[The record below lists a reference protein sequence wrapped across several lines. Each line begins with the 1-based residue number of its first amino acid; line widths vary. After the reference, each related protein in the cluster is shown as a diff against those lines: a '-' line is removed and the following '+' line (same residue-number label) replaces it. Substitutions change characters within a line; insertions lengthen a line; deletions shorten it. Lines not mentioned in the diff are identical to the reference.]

1 MSKTSV
7 LIIDDEIKLTQSLAF
22 TLRQAGMTCL
32 EAHNGHTGCNLAQSQ
47 SPDVILLDIRM
58 PGQSGID
65 VLGWMTAERPDIPVI
80 MMSAFDDTKDAVT
93 AIKMGAV
100 DYISKPFDVDELI
113 LLIEEFSRHRR
124 LESEVRYLRERYT
137 QDTEFIGSSHLIRGL
152 RETIDR
158 VIARK
163 ANTLLLSGET
173 GVGKAVVAKQ
183 LHLKGSPED
192 SPFVE
197 INCATLPEEQIEAE
211 LFGAEKGA
219 VAGQVSRRR
228 GLVEIADG
236 GTLFLDEVSEMPM
249 SVQAKLLTFIET
261 RKYRPVGIT
270 REHHSYVRVI
280 AATNKSLEEA
290 VAKGSFRQDLFFRLN
305 VVPLDIPPL
314 RDRGEDIGLL
324 AYYFARRFAQE
335 TGGGAIRFAKS
346 TIAFFGSYSW
356 PGNVREL
363 RNLVERLTILHPG
376 QIISVDLLPA
386 EFRQVEPTGP
396 VSIEESMDGIERNM
410 IQDALLKS
418 GGKKGLAADRLG
430 ISRHAL
436 KRKMQRLG
444 LQ

>member
-1 MSKTSV
+1 
-7 LIIDDEIKLTQSLAF
+7 
-22 TLRQAGMTCL
+22 
-32 EAHNGHTGCNLAQSQ
+32 
-47 SPDVILLDIRM
+47 
-58 PGQSGID
+58 
-65 VLGWMTAERPDIPVI
+65 
-80 MMSAFDDTKDAVT
+80 
-93 AIKMGAV
+93 
-100 DYISKPFDVDELI
+100 
-113 LLIEEFSRHRR
+113 
-124 LESEVRYLRERYT
+124 
-137 QDTEFIGSSHLIRGL
+137 
-152 RETIDR
+152 
-158 VIARK
+158 
-163 ANTLLLSGET
+163 
-173 GVGKAVVAKQ
+173 
-183 LHLKGSPED
+183 
-192 SPFVE
+192 
-197 INCATLPEEQIEAE
+197 
-211 LFGAEKGA
+211 
-219 VAGQVSRRR
+219 VSRRR